1 MDIPTTKA
9 KIYIKQLHHLD
20 FFFYHLSSFMSLF
33 KKMETTT
40 PHQATLYHRC
50 VYTNNPH
57 EPIYAYMTFYEP
69 PFFYLFYYI
78 E

>member
-1 MDIPTTKA
+1 
-9 KIYIKQLHHLD
+9 
-20 FFFYHLSSFMSLF
+20 
-33 KKMETTT
+33 METTT

-69 PFFYLFYYI
+69 PFFLFILLYRVAYYNPLLHSLPI
-78 E
+78 FPSTREV